1 MEDSTNLKSKNK
13 TLQAQNSDLISKVT
27 DLEVKMASR
36 QTENDL
42 QTKFNI
48 LLSEKEKELSDAKM
62 KNEKKQ
68 SSSYIKLFVLS
79 FLLVAGVS
87 YFCFSKA
94 TEKMTGG
101 SQCSATSTVTSTN
114 GTNGNTGATSTR
126 VAVNE
131 NVLTDLPDF

>member
-1 MEDSTNLKSKNK
+1 MNIGKYTKNP
-13 TLQAQNSDLISKVT
+13 LVLGLVGAIVAVLVS
-27 DLEVKMASR
+27 MG
-36 QTENDL
+36 
-42 QTKFNI
+42 
-48 LLSEKEKELSDAKM
+48 DAKM

-68 SSSYIKLFVLS
+68 SSSYVKLFVLS

-101 SQCSATSTVTSTN
+101 SQCSINSSS
-114 GTNGNTGATSTR
+114 TGAGESSTG